1 MIKKLLLY
9 FFLLAVCTIA
19 IGQIKI
25 PERPARIPF
34 VIDSTNTLDIYERTI
49 LGSKLEYY
57 CRNTTTE
64 IVVMLVSST
73 HGNNIETYAK
83 EIGQKWGIGKK
94 GKDNGIVMLIAID
107 DRKMSIQNGRGIELI
122 VSNTKT
128 KQIID
133 EQITPYFKTNA
144 YFLGINNGL
153 TALFGILKDEF
164 TNEGNSDALAH
175 FIVESRSTSGTNQV
189 EDYTIGEGLSKE
201 DNTGVIVLL
210 LVCLVAFIFIVVS
223 LIRAATGRGLIGY
236 RGTTIGGNGV
246 QNNFYNKTRVNNTIN
261 FFSNRASG
269 YGSFNSNSGSSSG
282 SFSSSGSS
290 NSSSSS
296 GSGGTFNGGGASG
309 SW

>member
-9 FFLLAVCTIA
+9 FFLLADCTIV

-34 VIDSTNTLDIYERTI
+34 VIDSTNTLNIYERTI

-94 GKDNGIVMLIAID
+94 GKDNGIVMLIAIN
-107 DRKMSIQNGRGIELI
+107 DRKMSIQNGRGIEPI